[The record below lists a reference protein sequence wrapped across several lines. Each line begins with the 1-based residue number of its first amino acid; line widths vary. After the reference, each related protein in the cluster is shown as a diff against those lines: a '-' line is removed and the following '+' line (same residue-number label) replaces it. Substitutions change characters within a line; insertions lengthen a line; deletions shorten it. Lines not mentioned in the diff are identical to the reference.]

1 MKRYFNNITRSI
13 GALALLGLAACDYI
27 HDDSLPLCEYRLRF
41 VYDYNMK
48 YADAF
53 QHEVTKA
60 ALFICDDKGTYLSRK
75 DIEGDELK
83 ANNIRMDLDPGTY
96 QLLTWAGLDE
106 GSYEWPELTPGTSTI
121 EDIRV
126 RTRRGADATQPN
138 ELEPLWHALD
148 TLVITGDQH
157 EEKVISLAKN
167 TNKLR
172 VVLQDTEGY
181 SMDVKDF
188 TFQIVADNGYMD
200 YDNQL
205 LDDPAITY
213 TPYYAKSIDI
223 AGGDTING
231 KPANQYVAVAELN
244 TMRLMDK
251 QNYRL
256 IVRHKGWEEDVL
268 NVNLCNYLLLTQM
281 EGHDISAQEYLD
293 RQDEYSIVFFLTPI
307 ICPDCPDPEDPD
319 PEDPDPEDPDP
330 EDPDPE
336 DPDPED
342 PDPEDPDPED
352 PDPEDPDPEIPDPPH
367 PVVGYACYKIQ
378 VKDWVIRINSGEL

>member
-53 QHEVTKA
+53 QNEVTKA

-121 EDIRV
+121 KDIRV
-126 RTRRGADATQPN
+126 RTRRGADATQSN

-251 QNYRL
+251 KNYRL
-256 IVRHKGWEEDVL
+256 IVRHKDWEEDVL

-342 PDPEDPDPED
+342 PDPE
-352 PDPEDPDPEIPDPPH
+352 IPDPPH

>member
-1 MKRYFNNITRSI
+1 
-13 GALALLGLAACDYI
+13 
-27 HDDSLPLCEYRLRF
+27 
-41 VYDYNMK
+41 MK

-53 QHEVTKA
+53 QHEVNKA
-60 ALFICDDKGTYLSRK
+60 ALFICDDKGNFLMRR

-83 ANNIRMDLDPGTY
+83 ANNIRMDLEPGTY
-96 QLLTWAGLDE
+96 YLLTWAGLDK

-121 EDIRV
+121 KDIRV
-126 RTRRGADATQPN
+126 KTLRESDATQPN

-148 TLVITGDQH
+148 TLVITGAVH
-157 EEKVISLAKN
+157 EEKEISLAKN

-200 YDNQL
+200 YDNRL

-244 TMRLMDK
+244 TMRLMDNE
-251 QNYRL
+251 NYRL
-256 IVRHKGWEEDVL
+256 IVRHKDWEEDVL

-307 ICPDCPDPEDPD
+307 ICPDCPDPDPDPED

-378 VKDWVIRINSGEL
+378 VKDWVIRLNEGEL

>member
-1 MKRYFNNITRSI
+1 MRHLSDRITKTI
-13 GALALLGLAACDYI
+13 GILALAGLAACDYI
-27 HDDSLPLCEYRLRF
+27 HDDSLPLCEYHVRF

-60 ALFICDDKGTYLSRK
+60 ALFICDDKGNFISRR

-83 ANNIRMDLDPGTY
+83 ANNILLDLDPGTY

-106 GSYEWPELTPGTSTI
+106 DSYEWPELTPGSSTI
-121 EDIRV
+121 NDIRV
-126 RTRRGADATQPN
+126 RTRRGTDATQPN

-148 TLVITGDQH
+148 TLVITGTTH

-172 VVLQDTEGY
+172 LVLQDTDGN
-181 SMDVKDF
+181 SMNVNNF

-213 TPYYAKSIDI
+213 TPYFTDNVDI
-223 AGGDTING
+223 AAGDSLMGRPT
-231 KPANQYVAVAELN
+231 NQYVAVAELN

-256 IVRHKGWEEDVL
+256 IVRHKDWEEDVL

-281 EGHDISAQEYLD
+281 EGHNISAQEYLD
-293 RQDEYSIVFFLTPI
+293 RQDEYSIIFFLTPVY
-307 ICPDCPDPEDPD
+307 CPDCPDEPDEPDNPDEPDEPDNPDDPD
-319 PEDPDPEDPDP
+319 DPDNPD
-330 EDPDPE
+330 EPDN
-336 DPDPED
+336 PD
-342 PDPEDPDPED
+342 
-352 PDPEDPDPEIPDPPH
+352 IPDTPDEPDE
-367 PVVGYACYKIQ
+367 PDTPDTPDSIVGYVCFKVQ
-378 VKDWVIRINSGEL
+378 VKNWVIRLNNTDL

>member
-126 RTRRGADATQPN
+126 RTHRGADATQPN

-157 EEKVISLAKN
+157 EEKEISLAKN

-200 YDNQL
+200 YDNRL

-251 QNYRL
+251 KNYRL
-256 IVRHKGWEEDVL
+256 IVRHKDWEEDVL

-307 ICPDCPDPEDPD
+307 ICPDCPDPDPD
-319 PEDPDPEDPDP
+319 PEDP

>member
-53 QHEVTKA
+53 PNEVTKA

-121 EDIRV
+121 KDIRV

-223 AGGDTING
+223 AGGDLING

-251 QNYRL
+251 KNYRL
-256 IVRHKGWEEDVL
+256 IVRHKDWEEDVL

-281 EGHDISAQEYLD
+281 EGHNISAQEYLD

-307 ICPDCPDPEDPD
+307 ICPDCPDEDEDEDLEDDEDPVGPD
-319 PEDPDPEDPDP
+319 EPDNPDNPDNPDDPDTPDTPDTPDDPV
-330 EDPDPE
+330 
-336 DPDPED
+336 
-342 PDPEDPDPED
+342 
-352 PDPEDPDPEIPDPPH
+352 IPDPPH

>member
-1 MKRYFNNITRSI
+1 MKRYFKNITRSI

-251 QNYRL
+251 KNYRL
-256 IVRHKGWEEDVL
+256 IVRHKDWEEDVL

-378 VKDWVIRINSGEL
+378 VKDWVIRLNEGEL

>member
-1 MKRYFNNITRSI
+1 MKRYFKNITRSI

-53 QHEVTKA
+53 PNEVTKA

-213 TPYYAKSIDI
+213 TPYYAESVDI

-251 QNYRL
+251 KNYRL
-256 IVRHKGWEEDVL
+256 IVRHKDWEEDVL

-307 ICPDCPDPEDPD
+307 ICPDCPDEPDEPDEPDNPDEPDEPDNPDEPDDPD
-319 PEDPDPEDPDP
+319 TPDEPDTPDTPDDPV
-330 EDPDPE
+330 
-336 DPDPED
+336 
-342 PDPEDPDPED
+342 
-352 PDPEDPDPEIPDPPH
+352 IPDPPH

>member
-53 QHEVTKA
+53 PNEVTKA

-96 QLLTWAGLDE
+96 QLLTWAGLDDD
-106 GSYEWPELTPGTSTI
+106 SYEWPELTPGTSTI

-200 YDNQL
+200 YDNRL

-213 TPYYAKSIDI
+213 TPYYAESIDI
-223 AGGDTING
+223 AGGDLING

-244 TMRLMDK
+244 TMRLMDNE
-251 QNYRL
+251 NYRL
-256 IVRHKGWEEDVL
+256 IVRHKDWEEDVL

-307 ICPDCPDPEDPD
+307 ICPDCPDPDPD
-319 PEDPDPEDPDP
+319 PEDP

>member
-1 MKRYFNNITRSI
+1 MRHLSNRITKTI
-13 GALALLGLAACDYI
+13 GTLALLGLAACDYI

-48 YADAF
+48 FADAF

-60 ALFICDDKGTYLSRK
+60 ALFICDDKGNFISRR

-83 ANNIRMDLDPGTY
+83 ANNILLDLDPGTY

-106 GSYEWPELTPGTSTI
+106 DSYEWPELTPGSSTI
-121 EDIRV
+121 NDIRV
-126 RTRRGADATQPN
+126 RTRRGTDATQPN

-223 AGGDTING
+223 AGGDLING

-251 QNYRL
+251 KNYRL
-256 IVRHKGWEEDVL
+256 IVRHKDWEEDVL

-281 EGHDISAQEYLD
+281 EGHNISAQEYLD
-293 RQDEYSIVFFLTPI
+293 RQDEYSIVFFLTPVY
-307 ICPDCPDPEDPD
+307 CPDCPDEPDEPDNPDEPDEPDNPDDPD
-319 PEDPDPEDPDP
+319 DPDNPD
-330 EDPDPE
+330 EPDN
-336 DPDPED
+336 PD
-342 PDPEDPDPED
+342 
-352 PDPEDPDPEIPDPPH
+352 IPDTPDEPDE
-367 PVVGYACYKIQ
+367 PDTPDTPDSIVGYVCFKVQ
-378 VKDWVIRINSGEL
+378 VKNWVIRLNNTDL